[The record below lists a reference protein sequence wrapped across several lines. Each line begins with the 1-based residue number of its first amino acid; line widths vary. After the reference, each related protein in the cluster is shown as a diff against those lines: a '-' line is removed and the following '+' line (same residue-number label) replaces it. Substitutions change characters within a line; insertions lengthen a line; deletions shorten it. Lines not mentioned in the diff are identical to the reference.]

1 VSDQVTRQHR
11 ARKRSRVVWLGLAG
25 IGAGTVILAEVVSSR
40 EDPVAADLF
49 QSTAECVASGR
60 YDAAARDRA
69 FNEAASQQPQT
80 APRYATREDCAA
92 EFDRAACAPVSA
104 AGNTAAGA
112 SQFFA
117 PAMAGFLIGSAAGTL
132 SRPAVPVYRSCA
144 SDSNPGNCQAS
155 ASSGGSSGG
164 GSRFYTGSGYSVA
177 TNGTRASVMP
187 AAFSSSPATTT
198 LSRGGFGARASSVRA
213 AS

>member
-1 VSDQVTRQHR
+1 VSDLVTRQHR

-60 YDAAARDRA
+60 YDANACDRA
-69 FNEAASQQPQT
+69 FNEAARQQPQT

-104 AGNTAAGA
+104 PGTAAAGA

-117 PAMAGFLIGSAAGTL
+117 PAMAGFLIGSAAGAL
-132 SRPAVPVYRSCA
+132 SSSAVPVYQSCG
-144 SDSNPGNCQAS
+144 SGSNPANCQAS
-155 ASSGGSSGG
+155 GGGGGSSGG
-164 GSRFYTGSGYSVA
+164 RFYTGSGYSVMA
-177 TNGTRASVMP
+177 NGTRASVMP
-187 AAFSSSPATTT
+187 AAFSASPATAT